1 MIKLFRINFNKDI
14 FIITIG
20 NLIRIFLVIAYTR
33 LMTYFLNYEELSKYY
48 LIFSIY
54 TFFSYIII
62 GSIGL
67 YINRKTLEWVE
78 DKTLIDAL
86 ISLFKKLLIP
96 ITLAA
101 FLIVFLYTIVVYNSV
116 NYSIVICLLVGS
128 LIIFKTSNETIY
140 PIFNLLNLNYQYIR
154 FLIIFNILNLALSSV
169 FVSFF
174 DVKFQYWML
183 GLITSNFLIAIMSWR
198 SLNIHLK
205 KSKKSNINYFEIF
218 SFSSNIILGHT
229 LIWFLTD
236 GFRFIAEQKFNSYD
250 LGILLLGLS
259 LATQIFSIVDNIL
272 NQLLYPKYL
281 DKISNSN
288 FETRSEAFNS
298 FLSKILPVVMS
309 TAIFVFLSTNEV
321 LKIIVD
327 SSKLNKELIYIFKI
341 GIGIEFLRILINILK
356 QITISEYKTSK
367 IVFPYMLGV
376 VLFLI
381 GIFVIDNT
389 LSDFPFLLLLS
400 YSLITSLS
408 LLSFNKIIK
417 ITFNYQKLIKLKL
430 TLMPVFICLIFFNNT
445 ISFVLCGLFF
455 SLVLYQFINKDF
467 INETN

>member
-1 MIKLFRINFNKDI
+1 MIKLFKLNFNKDI
-14 FIITIG
+14 FIITTG
-20 NLIRIFLVIAYTR
+20 NLIRILLVVAYTR
-33 LMTYFLNYEELSKYY
+33 LMTYFLSYEELSKYY

-62 GSIGL
+62 GSVGL

-86 ISLFKKLLIP
+86 TSLFKKILIP
-96 ITLAA
+96 ITLVA
-101 FLIVFLYTIVVYNSV
+101 FLIVFFYTFIVYNSV
-116 NYSIVICLLVGS
+116 NYSIIICLLIGS
-128 LIIFKTSNETIY
+128 LILFKTSNESLY

-154 FLIIFNILNLALSSV
+154 FVIVFNILNLVLSSI

-183 GLITSNFLIAIMSWR
+183 GLITSNFLIAIISWR

-218 SFSSNIILGHT
+218 SFSSSLLLGHT

-281 DKISNSN
+281 EKISNSN
-288 FETRSEAFNS
+288 FEIRSEAFNS
-298 FLSKILPVVMS
+298 FLSKILPIVMS
-309 TAIFVFLSTNEV
+309 TAIFVFLSTNEI
-321 LKIIVD
+321 LKIIID
-327 SSKLNKELIYIFKI
+327 SSKLNKELIYVFKI
-341 GIGIEFLRILINILK
+341 GIGIEFLKILINILK
-356 QITISEYKTSK
+356 QITTSEYKTSK
-367 IVFPYMLGV
+367 IIFPYILGI

-381 GIFVIDNT
+381 GIFALNIT
-389 LSDFPFLLLLS
+389 LSDFPFLLCLS
-400 YSLITSLS
+400 YSLIACLS
-408 LLSFNKIIK
+408 IFSFNKIIK
-417 ITFNYQKLIKLKL
+417 ITFNYKKLIKLKL
-430 TLMPVFICLIFFNNT
+430 TLMPVFICLIFFNNL

-455 SLVLYQFINKDF
+455 LLVLYQFINKDF
-467 INETN
+467 INDTN